1 LISGKLLVTRTTQQ
15 VPAPA
20 SMVLIVGGETCSAM
34 WPDINPEKRMTE
46 DPVKQTIAIVED
58 DAEQRK
64 YYADALRSHDYRV
77 HEYEDRQQAI
87 EAFESGLPDLAI
99 LDITLKSEVGGGY
112 EICRYLKQYDASMP
126 IIFLTSRGDELDKI
140 YGLQLGAWDYQTKPV
155 SLEYL
160 IVRIESFFQIK
171 QLTSDVS
178 NGGNNRS
185 GDLKLNIK
193 SMQCFWKEK
202 EINLTPTEFA
212 ILTTMVNANEAVSM
226 DALVKATHQGL
237 VEDNTINTHVLH
249 IRKKFKKIDAEFQC
263 IKTRYGFG
271 YQWLCE

>member
-1 LISGKLLVTRTTQQ
+1 
-15 VPAPA
+15 
-20 SMVLIVGGETCSAM
+20 
-34 WPDINPEKRMTE
+34 
-46 DPVKQTIAIVED
+46 VKQTIAIVED
-58 DAEQRK
+58 DAQQRS
-64 YYADALRSHDYRV
+64 YYAEALRSHTYNV
-77 HEYEDRQQAI
+77 QEYEDRQQAI
-87 EAFESGLPDLAI
+87 DAFETVLPDLAI

-112 EICRYLKQYDASMP
+112 EICRYLKQRDASLP

-160 IVRIESFFQIK
+160 IARIESFFQIK
-171 QLTSDVS
+171 QLTSDAVNQKS
-178 NGGNNRS
+178 A
-185 GDLKLNIK
+185 DLNINTR

-202 EINLTPTEFA
+202 EINLTPTEFS
-212 ILTTMVNANEAVSM
+212 ILSAMVEVNEAVSV
-226 DALVKATHQGL
+226 DALIKATRQGV
-237 VEDNTINTHVLH
+237 VEDNTINTHILH